1 MAALWAL
8 HRCLRAVPVSRFP
21 QCRQTPPCHSQTI
34 FWIRSTYEP
43 AWFLKLAVVESRQI
57 NFEVRNEHCH
67 LAFYGGY
74 RMSIRAWLLRVS
86 LTLFVLILAG
96 AQILLGQ
103 PPSQPS
109 QVTAKATDLSR
120 KIQARLNKTIVGK
133 NGEEVS
139 RIAASSIIIAAVIH
153 EWNPQFTEREVQAD
167 LYTDIKAYGVNR
179 GLIVPALA
187 LIDLSYQ
194 TGKPAVANIV
204 LPALSKLNP
213 DIGNLLHNE
222 LGLST
227 DLGPSIS
234 ANPGGTLVGISMAM
248 RSQGIGAPDSLES
261 LLTLDDMGGNAINS
275 QLPPTLDMIYGPG
288 SFLSAYVQSSSR
300 PGAPLVPGVSG
311 ARAIDP
317 INRPNDAGPNMGPI
331 VHGNGSDAPG
341 PGIGPGGLGDPT
353 NRPNDAGPN
362 MGPIGHGNGS
372 GAPGPGLGSG
382 GPGNPT
388 DRPNDAGPNMGP
400 IGHGNGSGAPG
411 PGLGSGGPGDPTNRP
426 NDAGPNMGPIVH
438 GNGSGDPGPGP
449 HGNGPGGGDPAGPDA
464 YGPISGRTAQE
475 SVSCASGCPK
485 DALPDTI
492 AGIILGISSPQSA
505 LLGGLLGFVVG
516 TYHCLGSCGDPAPGP
531 SDKPSQPSNPPQPQ
545 PSNPPQPQPS
555 NPPQPQPN
563 NPPQP
568 QPNNPPQPQ
577 PTNPPQ
583 PEPSNPPQ
591 PEPSNPP
598 QPQPSNPPQP
608 EPSNPPQPQPSSPPQ
623 PTPNDPNNPNNPD
636 SSRTIS
642 VALIEAAAAHPTVA
656 TTTNPYAR
664 VVNENQYTLRMGNDN
679 GLLQQMT
686 SYLGSSGQA
695 AH

>member
-1 MAALWAL
+1 
-8 HRCLRAVPVSRFP
+8 
-21 QCRQTPPCHSQTI
+21 
-34 FWIRSTYEP
+34 
-43 AWFLKLAVVESRQI
+43 
-57 NFEVRNEHCH
+57 
-67 LAFYGGY
+67 
-74 RMSIRAWLLRVS
+74 MSIRAWLLRVS

-317 INRPNDAGPNMGPI
+317 INRPNDAGPNMGLI

-341 PGIGPGGLGDPT
+341 PGIGPGGL
-353 NRPNDAGPN
+353 
-362 MGPIGHGNGS
+362 
-372 GAPGPGLGSG
+372 
-382 GPGNPT
+382 
-388 DRPNDAGPNMGP
+388 
-400 IGHGNGSGAPG
+400 
-411 PGLGSGGPGDPTNRP
+411 GDPTNRP

-531 SDKPSQPSNPPQPQ
+531 SDKPSQ

>member
-1 MAALWAL
+1 
-8 HRCLRAVPVSRFP
+8 
-21 QCRQTPPCHSQTI
+21 
-34 FWIRSTYEP
+34 
-43 AWFLKLAVVESRQI
+43 
-57 NFEVRNEHCH
+57 
-67 LAFYGGY
+67 
-74 RMSIRAWLLRVS
+74 MSIRAWLLRVS

-382 GPGNPT
+382 GPG
-388 DRPNDAGPNMGP
+388 
-400 IGHGNGSGAPG
+400 
-411 PGLGSGGPGDPTNRP
+411 DPTNRP

-516 TYHCLGSCGDPAPGP
+516 TYHCLGSCGDPVPGP

-545 PSNPPQPQPS
+545 PS
-555 NPPQPQPN
+555 

>member
-1 MAALWAL
+1 
-8 HRCLRAVPVSRFP
+8 
-21 QCRQTPPCHSQTI
+21 
-34 FWIRSTYEP
+34 
-43 AWFLKLAVVESRQI
+43 
-57 NFEVRNEHCH
+57 
-67 LAFYGGY
+67 
-74 RMSIRAWLLRVS
+74 MSIRAWLLRVS

-362 MGPIGHGNGS
+362 MGPI
-372 GAPGPGLGSG
+372 
-382 GPGNPT
+382 
-388 DRPNDAGPNMGP
+388 
-400 IGHGNGSGAPG
+400 
-411 PGLGSGGPGDPTNRP
+411 
-426 NDAGPNMGPIVH
+426 VH

-531 SDKPSQPSNPPQPQ
+531 SDKPSQ